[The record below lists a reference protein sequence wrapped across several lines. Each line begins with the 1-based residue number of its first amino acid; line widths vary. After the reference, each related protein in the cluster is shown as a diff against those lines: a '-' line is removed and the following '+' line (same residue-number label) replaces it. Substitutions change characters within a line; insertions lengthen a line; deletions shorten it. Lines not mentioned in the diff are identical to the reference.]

1 MKTHKK
7 CKCCGISKPI
17 YRFNDSGVCFACR
30 QKAAV
35 KKLEKELKPKPSL
48 TNEQTAVSSTVPLCL
63 LCKQPISASQKD
75 GAYHKKCRKTKS
87 KVGGV

>member
-7 CKCCGISKPI
+7 CKGCGISKPI
-17 YRFNDSGVCFACR
+17 YRFNDSGVCFTCR
-30 QKAAV
+30 QKAEWG
-35 KKLEKELKPKPSL
+35 KLEKELLKQTPPNAKK
-48 TNEQTAVSSTVPLCL
+48 TAVTANPLCL
-63 LCKQPISASQKD
+63 LCKQPIQASQKD